1 MRLIFVH
8 LGKTEAPHLWLN
20 IRKISQDFPR
30 ISITLLLTHEFSQV
44 SNFRNIADIEIL
56 NEEKLTKSLD
66 FELSHDLAFRDGFW
80 KYTLLRFQAIAEWHQ
95 KSLES
100 QILHVESDVL
110 LLPNFPFDKFEN
122 LRKLAWTNVNE
133 SHDAPTLVYFPNKFS
148 SEWLAKQISEE
159 MRISNHLTDMTV
171 LYKIRSTYADL
182 IQVLPTVP
190 DRNIIENQD
199 GFTFE
204 GIFDA
209 ARIGMWLTG
218 QDPRNHFGS
227 LIRHR
232 SILDSEAE
240 PQNWDF
246 RDDKTG
252 NLYGRHNGESF
263 PIFNLHIHS
272 KRKRFFTTSSQF
284 SITLE
289 VLLSRF
295 RPEIHTFRVTVFFQL
310 LAKYLDNHGIFS
322 RKTVTQV
329 RHILLKI
336 LGKA

>member
-1 MRLIFVH
+1 M
-8 LGKTEAPHLWLN
+8 
-20 IRKISQDFPR
+20 
-30 ISITLLLTHEFSQV
+30 TLLLTHEFSQV

-95 KSLES
+95 KSSES

-122 LRKLAWTNVNE
+122 LQKLAWTNVNE
-133 SHDAPTLVYFPNKFS
+133 THDAPTLVYFPDKYS
-148 SEWLAKQISEE
+148 SEWLAKQILEE

-171 LYKIRSTYADL
+171 LHKIRATHDGL
-182 IQVLPTVP
+182 IQVLPTAP
-190 DRNIIENQD
+190 KRNIIENQD
-199 GFTFE
+199 IMAIR

-240 PQNWDF
+240 PQKWNF
-246 RDDKTG
+246 RNDKTG
-252 NLYGRHNGESF
+252 NLYASHNGETF

-272 KRKRFFTTSSQF
+272 KRKSFFTKFSNK
-284 SITLE
+284 SITFE
-289 VLLSRF
+289 VFLSRF
-295 RPEIHTFRVTVFFQL
+295 KHQINTFRINTFLQL
-310 LAKYLDNHGIFS
+310 LIKYFVKNGIFS
-322 RKTVTQV
+322 KTTST
-329 RHILLKI
+329 RLKSGLLQKI
-336 LGKA
+336 RRE